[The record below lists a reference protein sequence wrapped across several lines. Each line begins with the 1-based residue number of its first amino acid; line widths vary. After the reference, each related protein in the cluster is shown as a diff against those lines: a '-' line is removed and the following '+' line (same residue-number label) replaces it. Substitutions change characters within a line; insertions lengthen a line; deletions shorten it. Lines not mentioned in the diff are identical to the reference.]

1 MNKFTEIIDLIKSS
15 NKIAVLVHENPD
27 GDAAGSLIAM
37 TEGLHLLG
45 KDVKGYLENIP
56 SNCGFL
62 FPDERIALLEEYN
75 GEAYDLCIVLDCGD
89 IQRTGLG
96 SKVYDNS
103 QKSICMDHHMTN
115 TGFADLNYIDAKAS
129 ATGEIV
135 FEFFEELG
143 LSMNERMATAMYSA
157 IISDTGRFKNSNTT
171 QKTFEIAAKLMAFP
185 MDITKIAYYMFLE
198 TSLERTLFLGKLLS
212 NLKMYCDGKVGVL
225 IAKED
230 EIEKYGISHSELD
243 GMVEYARNI
252 KGVEV
257 GVFVKQMNGGYK
269 VSLRSNGKVDVAEV
283 AQRFNGGGHK
293 FAAGCKFADV
303 SADEVVKL
311 LVSELED

>member
-27 GDAAGSLIAM
+27 GDAGGSLIAM

-62 FPDERIALLEEYN
+62 FPDERTSLLEEYN
-75 GEAYDLCIVLDCGD
+75 GEAYDLCVVLDCGD

-115 TGFADLNYIDAKAS
+115 TGFANLNYIDAKAS

-171 QKTFEIAAKLMAFP
+171 QKTFEIASKLMAFP
-185 MDITKIAYYMFLE
+185 MDITKIAYHMFLE
-198 TSLERTLFLGKLLS
+198 TSLERTLFLGNLLS

-257 GVFVKQMNGGYK
+257 GVFVKEMNGGYK
-269 VSLRSNGKVDVAEV
+269 VSLRSNGKVDVAEI
-283 AQRFNGGGHK
+283 AQKFNGGGHK

-303 SADEVVKL
+303 SADEVVGL
-311 LVSELED
+311 LVEELKD